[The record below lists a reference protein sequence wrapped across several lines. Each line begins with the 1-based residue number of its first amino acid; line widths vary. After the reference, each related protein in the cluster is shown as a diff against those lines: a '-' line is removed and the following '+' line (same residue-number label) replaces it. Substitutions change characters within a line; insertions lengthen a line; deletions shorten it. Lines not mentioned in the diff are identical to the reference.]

1 MKPAA
6 SKKEA
11 KEAINEVCMPLAQH
25 LRGDL
30 EPTIRQKVKR

>member
-1 MKPAA
+1 MKQAD

-11 KEAINEVCMPLAQH
+11 KEAINEVCMQLAHH

-30 EPTIRQKVKR
+30 EPTIR